1 MTLLALLMALAVP
14 AASDTIRLEVGSPRV
29 DGRIYAPHLACVR
42 VRVADDST
50 VVTHWTNE
58 LTLGDSAG
66 RRVMRW
72 VTKGTQY
79 PAGQAPVQW
88 QILQTYD
95 ARTLAPYAYHRT
107 ASTGAEVRLTFDGR
121 KVSGT
126 RKANA
131 SAPVVPVSM
140 ELDRSGFIASA
151 SDLVP
156 LAVGLKPGAIMTAPM
171 WGPGM
176 ERAETRV
183 FVVTGE
189 KPVRVEGASVT
200 AWEIEERRQA
210 DDVLLARWYM
220 TDRSP
225 YMVYGETYGPNGEVR
240 KMSEVDVKSESAC
253 GRTIPR

>member
-1 MTLLALLMALAVP
+1 MLSLAVLLALS
-14 AASDTIRLEVGSPRV
+14 SDTLRLEVGSPQI
-29 DGRIYAPHLACVR
+29 DGRVYAPHLACVR
-42 VRVADDST
+42 VRVGDDST

-72 VTKGTQY
+72 VTRGRQY
-79 PAGQAPVQW
+79 PAGGTPVDW

-107 ASTGAEVRLTFDGR
+107 ASTGAEVRLTFEGR

-131 SAPVVPVSM
+131 NAPVVPVSL
-140 ELDRSGFIASA
+140 ELDRPGFIASA

-156 LAVGLKPGAIMTAPM
+156 LAVGLRKGAVMTAPM

-176 ERAETRV
+176 ERSESRV
-183 FVVTGE
+183 FVVTEE
-189 KPVRVEGASVT
+189 KPVRVEGSTVT

-210 DDVLLARWYM
+210 DNVLLARWYM

-225 YMVYGETYGPNGEVR
+225 YMVYGETYAPNGEVR
-240 KMSEVDVKSESAC
+240 RMSEVDVATASAC
-253 GRTIPR
+253 GR